1 MSDGFVMRNDFKL
14 ADWAE
19 YVDLLKPAGKL
30 NALTFDPAS
39 DQLRAEVYR
48 QLVMNVSLAY
58 FMYFQSDADHPDWTP
73 FLNSVFM
80 LQPNPD
86 DTYFH
91 AYVNASGTYRI
102 VGERGTVKLLTMSQG
117 RTAMGTAAAVGKS
130 LGYHD
135 FDDLTIGPDGRFE
148 VLLGRERPKGHS
160 GNWIALHTDTDYLL
174 VRQRSY
180 DWGVERDAR
189 LAIERVDAPLLKPR
203 LDTRRIDAKLREALG
218 GFPERLTNM
227 WLRYQNSIMERG
239 LINRLEMTD
248 FGGAVPLQ
256 WYWQGIFTFE
266 PDEALILETD
276 IPNKLTYWNVQLN
289 DELWNA
295 AEYVYRQSSLNGHQA
310 KVDPDGKFR
319 AVISLRDPGI
329 ANWLDP
335 VGTRKGML
343 IGRWYGA
350 NSRPVP
356 TLTRVPFA
364 KLFEHL
370 HANAARVSEAERE
383 QALRAR
389 RVGAQL
395 RRRW

>member
-1 MSDGFVMRNDFKL
+1 MSDGFVMGNDFRL

-30 NALTFDPAS
+30 NALTFDPTS
-39 DQLRAEVYR
+39 PQLRAEVYR

-91 AYVNASGTYRI
+91 AYLDSSGTYRI

-117 RTAMGTAAAVGKS
+117 RAAMGTAAAVGKS
-130 LGYHD
+130 LGYFD
-135 FDDLTIGPDGRFE
+135 YDDLSIDPDGRFE
-148 VLLGRERPKGHS
+148 LLLSRERPKEHG
-160 GNWIALHTDTDYLL
+160 GNWLALHPDADYVL

-189 LAIERVDAPLLKPR
+189 LAIERVDSPLLKPR
-203 LDTRRIDAKLREALG
+203 MSARQIDGKLREALG

-227 WLRYQNSIMERG
+227 WLRYQNSIVERG
-239 LINRLEMTD
+239 LVNRLEMTD
-248 FGGAVPLQ
+248 FGGAVPMQ
-256 WYWQGIFTFE
+256 WYWQGLFSFE
-266 PDEALILETD
+266 PDEALILETE
-276 IPNKLTYWNVQLN
+276 IPDKLTYWNVQLN

-335 VGTRKGML
+335 VGTQKGML

-350 NSRPVP
+350 NSRPLP
-356 TLTRVPFA
+356 TLTRVRFDE
-364 KLFEHL
+364 L
-370 HANAARVSEAERE
+370 ARQLPADSPRVTAAERE
-383 QALRAR
+383 QTLRAR
-389 RVGAQL
+389 RIGAQL